1 MWLEPLNEEI
11 TAIIMIFEA
20 KRHLTYLLFF
30 AFTIGSSFAQRP
42 KMTGYTHGVDFAL
55 SQTVPGLSSGE
66 YDDLLHESLSY
77 SIVAGDNF
85 RVFLGVNFLLPPKK
99 NEIKFGFQTGFLSG
113 SKKNRFG
120 IIYGPNLFYLMNRIK
135 YSSGAI
141 QNQNS
146 WGFAF
151 SLGCYFVP
159 WDQIVISTKIS
170 PAVYNYS
177 IKDVN
182 DKFPNYS
189 SIPKSEGLYFGYYDF
204 ISLSVGYRF

>member
-1 MWLEPLNEEI
+1 
-11 TAIIMIFEA
+11 MIFGAA
-20 KRHLTYLLFF
+20 KHLKCLLAFVFALAGTY
-30 AFTIGSSFAQRP
+30 AQRP
-42 KMTGYTHGVDFAL
+42 KMTGYTHGVDLAF

-77 SIVAGDNF
+77 SVVAGENF
-85 RVFLGVNFLLPPKK
+85 RVFLGVNFLLPPVK

-113 SKKNRFG
+113 LKRSRLG
-120 IIYGPNLFYLMNRIK
+120 VIYGPNLFYLMNRVK

-141 QNQNS
+141 QNLNS

-151 SLGCYFVP
+151 SLGCYYVP
-159 WDQIVISTKIS
+159 FDQFVISTKIS

-182 DKFPNYS
+182 DHLPNYT

-204 ISLSVGYRF
+204 LSIAVGYRF